1 MWAQQTSVKLSMEA
15 ATALGLLLARG
26 AGVPFP
32 PPMWR
37 GGFGFEAVLV
47 ALEGARDAGACEVAE
62 EAAGVG
68 VDVGVLA
75 PREESPSLSS
85 SS

>member
-1 MWAQQTSVKLSMEA
+1 MWAQHTSVKLSMEV
-15 ATALGLLLARG
+15 ATALSLLLARG

-37 GGFGFEAVLV
+37 GGFGFAAVLV
-47 ALEGARDAGACEVAE
+47 ALEGARDAAEFEVAE

-68 VDVGVLA
+68 VDLGVLE